1 MLHYFCVQG
10 SRDIAGY
17 LGSDFWSTT
26 VLQASHAEPA
36 VRQALVSLSALHLD
50 YVTGNPSNEGMGDIL
65 RLHGK
70 ALRALRKRVEE
81 PSPEATRAALICCV
95 LFYCFESTLGNNE
108 AAMYHL
114 QGGLNLMA
122 HHRGKTDVHGAYRDS
137 PEMETLSAVFE
148 RLDLQASMFDDG
160 RQPTLSLA
168 QGTPASDVLE
178 ESMSPFLQAEHAYDS
193 LIKLHNWLFQFL
205 AKYGAFG
212 NTREESIPPAVLQG
226 KRHLKGQLNRWK
238 SRFEEFS
245 RRSEQNTQT
254 TCAIQVLLILWRVSC
269 MLLDASF
276 PANESIFGA
285 SPNSE
290 AREVIDLAISVL
302 EATRERNA
310 SATMIKSP
318 RRSFSSETGVVA
330 PLFILAMKCSDEWV
344 CGRAVELLSASQRR
358 EGLYDSQAMAA
369 IVQQFRAAREERLAM
384 GNEDQQATNLPLEIL
399 FADEIDRA
407 SGCMDRKADF
417 IRTHVSSPPNAYMYI

>member
-50 YVTGNPSNEGMGDIL
+50 YVTGSPSNEGMGDIL

-81 PSPEATRAALICCV
+81 PSPDATRAALVCCV
-95 LFYCFESTLGNNE
+95 LFYCFESTLGNSE
-108 AAMYHL
+108 TAMHHL
-114 QGGLNLMA
+114 QGGLNLMS
-122 HHRGKTDVHGAYRDS
+122 HHYGKTETHGVPRES
-137 PEMETLSAVFE
+137 PELETLSAVFE

-160 RQPTLSLA
+160 RQPALSLA
-168 QGTPASDVLE
+168 QGTLASDLLE
-178 ESMSPFLQAEHAYDS
+178 DSMSPFLQAEHAYDS

-205 AKYGAFG
+205 AKHRAFK
-212 NTREESIPPAVLQG
+212 NTREESIPTAILQG
-226 KRHLKGQLNRWK
+226 KLHLKDQLNRWK
-238 SRFEEFS
+238 SRLEEFN
-245 RRSEQNTQT
+245 RRSEHSTQT

-269 MLLDASF
+269 MLLDAGF

-285 SPNSE
+285 SPNTE
-290 AREVIDLAISVL
+290 AREVINLASSVL

-310 SATMIKSP
+310 SATVIKSP
-318 RRSFSSETGVVA
+318 RRNFSSETGVVA

-344 CGRAVELLSASQRR
+344 CDRAVELLSASQRR

-369 IVQQFRAAREERLAM
+369 IVQQFRAAREETFAISDE
-384 GNEDQQATNLPLEIL
+384 GQQATNAPLEIL
-399 FADEIDRA
+399 FADGIDRA

-417 IRTHVSSPPNAYMYI
+417 IKAYVSSPPNAYMYI